1 MLFRSFT
8 ASAGGS
14 SVVPVTIKGVSG
26 QSANLTEWKNSSGT
40 ALTRIDA
47 YGNIASDVNLNV
59 YGYIGL
65 GIAAVS
71 TARTIIGSNNSSMVG
86 LIVKGASSQTGD
98 LQQWQNNSGTALTKI
113 DSSGNLYFINPTAN
127 NNGNDTP
134 SPSINFQGNLWNSAG
149 GNVNMKGAIK
159 VAAYSANTNPTISK
173 MSFLLATDNGTPSE
187 VASFTNTGAFSN
199 IGGLDSY
206 GSGVIF
212 RLRNTT
218 SATPDIVIPSPKLEL
233 MGRAWNSDQGSAPS
247 RDRKS
252 TRLNS
257 STQ

>member
-1 MLFRSFT
+1 MLFRS
-8 ASAGGS
+8 
-14 SVVPVTIKGVSG
+14 
-26 QSANLTEWKNSSGT
+26 
-40 ALTRIDA
+40 
-47 YGNIASDVNLNV
+47 
-59 YGYIGL
+59 
-65 GIAAVS
+65 
-71 TARTIIGSNNSSMVG
+71 
-86 LIVKGASSQTGD
+86 
-98 LQQWQNNSGTALTKI
+98 
-113 DSSGNLYFINPTAN
+113 FINPTAN

-218 SATPDIVIPSPKLEL
+218 SATPDIVTPSPKLEL
-233 MGRAWNSDQGSAPS
+233 MGRAWNSAQGSAP
-247 RDRKS
+247 
-252 TRLNS
+252 TRAYLQVNANS
-257 STQ
+257 NNANPFINRLGFFVATGNNDGG